1 MHSGSSTN
9 WVKAVFAG
17 EVKWLFFLSW
27 ILLGV
32 ITTSVYDAL
41 TTWLGKSYAAL
52 ATIIALSGVIL
63 FGTFIL
69 LGRILPRRLA
79 RQGQVQVEEDKAA
92 TAHRALVV
100 LVGPGAGRPHISAVS
115 FQRDTAPG
123 ARLERC
129 WYLQTP
135 EARQEGLE
143 LQARFADVNPT
154 PIPVSSDHDLTQAYA
169 GTLEAIDQALRA
181 QLAPMLTKE
190 DVIVDITGGTKPMT
204 AGATLACMERGVALQ
219 YMYSLRNEKGEL
231 IKDHQ
236 GNAQSVAMKVELVQ
250 RGDGATPQDAPA
262 DVGGVSAPS
271 GPATT

>member
-32 ITTSVYDAL
+32 ITTSVYDAI
-41 TTWLGKSYAAL
+41 TSWLGKSYPAL
-52 ATIIALSGVIL
+52 ATIVALSGVIL
-63 FGTFIL
+63 FGIFIL
-69 LGRILPRRLA
+69 LGRILPGRLA
-79 RQGQVQVEEDKAA
+79 RQGQVEVEEDKAA

-100 LVGPGAGRPHISAVS
+100 LVGPGAGRPHISALS
-115 FQRDTAPG
+115 FQRDSAPG

-154 PIPVSSDHDLTQAYA
+154 PIPISSDHDLTAAYA
-169 GTLEAIDQALRA
+169 GTLEAIDQVLRA
-181 QLAPMLTKE
+181 QLTPPLTKD

-204 AGATLACMERGVALQ
+204 AGATLACVERGVAIQ

-236 GNAQSVAMKVELVQ
+236 GNTRSVAMKVELAQ
-250 RGDGATPQDAPA
+250 RGDGATFRDAPLDA
-262 DVGGVSAPS
+262 AGVGTLS